1 MSKTKAAVLL
11 SLVAVSSAGNQNGE
25 REWSSQGGA
34 GFGGGHG
41 GGVHVKQG
49 LLLKPVTEQVGP
61 APLTTIKKFIAH
73 IDTSVVPIRFEH
85 IRIPNSFG
93 ISGGEH
99 GVGGSGFGGGGGH
112 GGWKF
117 GGSGGGGGWSLSR
130 NGGQKFKVI
139 ELPNGGGQGGGWV
152 MGGGEG
158 GGWPSGGG
166 GWMGDGNSW
175 INGGGGWM
183 GSGSDSFRGGHGG
196 GFGGFPMLLDVP
208 VQVHHNQFKSQAP
221 VEKVFKAIPV
231 QVKVAE
237 SQETGGHG
245 GGGGGHNGWH

>member
-183 GSGSDSFRGGHGG
+183 GSGSDSFRGWRR
-196 GFGGFPMLLDVP
+196 PPP
-208 VQVHHNQFKSQAP
+208 VRKIHHRS
-221 VEKVFKAIPV
+221 
-231 QVKVAE
+231 
-237 SQETGGHG
+237 SR
-245 GGGGGHNGWH
+245 